1 MLRQRLLKN
10 SPPRMISRPP
20 LPCAVILRRCCS
32 PVARP
37 RFLAAPTSMP
47 GDLCDRCHVNL
58 ARCQRRA
65 RRRACPATAQSRRLL
80 ARASAADRD
89 PRRLRAWGLRSLH
102 RARERR
108 DRSFL
113 PDARGADPRR
123 VRRNHRGIIRQR
135 RDRRS
140 AGRFSR
146 AQCVAMRVLHAGNAD
161 GRAGSIETACRAGP
175 GADTRASFRQLL
187 PLHRL
192 SGDCRCGRD
201 HGAGAHGE
209 HAMIVASANPEG
221 LSVLDRPNSYIGK
234 VVPRPNLERLMQG
247 RGLYVSDM
255 VLPRMAHVVFLRSPH
270 AHARI
275 TGIDA
280 AAARRV
286 PGVVAIVT
294 GEALA
299 AVITPWVGVLS
310 HLKGLKSAPQHAIA
324 IDHVRWQGEAVAAV
338 VATSR
343 AVAEDA
349 AEIVSVEY
357 QELDAVTDMRTALDP
372 ETPVIHSSLGDNLA
386 FERNLDAG
394 AVDAAF
400 AESDAV
406 VEADFIFGRHTGVTL
421 EPRSVVADWNAAEAR
436 LTIYQG
442 TQAPHMVQN
451 IAALHLGL
459 TDSQVRVVCKDVG
472 GSFGIKVHIYADE
485 MATYA
490 LSKLL
495 LRPVKFVADRV
506 ESFNTDI
513 HARDHRCKGRI
524 GVKRDGT
531 ITAFEIDALTGI
543 GPYSM
548 YPRTSAIEAN
558 QVVNLVGGPYVTKNY
573 RARARVVFQN
583 KNVMCQYRAVGHPIA
598 VAVTEGLVE
607 LAAAKIGMDPLEL
620 RRRNLIAD
628 DAHPSSGPS
637 GIKFEAL
644 SNHAAMDKLVKMM
657 DYNALR
663 AEQAALR
670 SKNIHRGIG
679 IASFIE
685 VTNPSAAFYGVGG
698 ARISSQDGV
707 AVRLDATGSVIC
719 QTSITEQGQGSESLT
734 AQIVGSVLGVSMER
748 VRVILGD
755 TDHTPYGGGTRAS
768 RGAGIGGEA
777 ALQAAKILRKNVL
790 DVAAAILQS
799 SPAEL
804 DIVNDAIVSAVDG
817 SSRIDLKELSRI
829 VYFRPDTLPPGIQPE
844 LMATRHFVPREYPF
858 AFTNGVQASWLEV
871 DTDTGF
877 VKLLRHWVV
886 EDCGTIIN
894 PQLVDEQIRGGVV
907 QGLGAALFEKCIY
920 DERGQLTNANMA
932 DYLVPMS
939 GEMPDIDV
947 GHVVSPTLETEL
959 GAKGAGEAGTAGA
972 AAAVANAVNDAL
984 KPFGAII
991 S

>member
-1 MLRQRLLKN
+1 MIAKLGAL
-10 SPPRMISRPP
+10 SP
-20 LPCAVILRRCCS
+20 
-32 PVARP
+32 
-37 RFLAAPTSMP
+37 
-47 GDLCDRCHVNL
+47 
-58 ARCQRRA
+58 
-65 RRRACPATAQSRRLL
+65 
-80 ARASAADRD
+80 
-89 PRRLRAWGLRSLH
+89 
-102 RARERR
+102 
-108 DRSFL
+108 
-113 PDARGADPRR
+113 
-123 VRRNHRGIIRQR
+123 
-135 RDRRS
+135 
-140 AGRFSR
+140 
-146 AQCVAMRVLHAGNAD
+146 
-161 GRAGSIETACRAGP
+161 
-175 GADTRASFRQLL
+175 
-187 PLHRL
+187 
-192 SGDCRCGRD
+192 
-201 HGAGAHGE
+201 
-209 HAMIVASANPEG
+209 
-221 LSVLDRPNSYIGK
+221 LDRPNSYIGK
-234 VVPRPNLERLMQG
+234 VVPRPNLGRLMQG
-247 RGLYVSDM
+247 RGLYVSDLE
-255 VLPRMAHVVFLRSPH
+255 LPRMVHVVFVRSPH
-270 AHARI
+270 AHANI
-275 TGIDA
+275 TQIDTA
-280 AAARRV
+280 AAKRM
-286 PGVVAIVT
+286 PGVVAVVT
-294 GEALA
+294 GAELA
-299 AVITPWVGVLS
+299 SVITPWIGVLS

-324 IDHVRWQGEAVAAV
+324 LDRVCWQGEAVAAV

-343 AVAEDA
+343 AAGEDA
-349 AEIVSVEY
+349 AEIVSVSY
-357 QELDAVTDMRTALDP
+357 SELEPVTDMRTALDRD
-372 ETPVIHSSLGDNLA
+372 TPIIHPALGDNLA
-386 FERNLDAG
+386 FERNFDTG
-394 AVDAAF
+394 SVEAAF
-400 AESDAV
+400 ASADEI
-406 VEADFIFGRHTGVTL
+406 VEAEFIFGRHTGVTL
-421 EPRSVVADWNAAEAR
+421 EPRAVVADWNAAEAR

-459 TDSQVRVVCKDVG
+459 EEAQVRVICKDVG

-495 LRPVKFVADRV
+495 RRPIKFVADRV

-524 GVKRDGT
+524 GVKHDGT
-531 ITAFEIDALTGI
+531 ILAFEIDDLTGI

-598 VAVTEGLVE
+598 CSVTEGLVD
-607 LAAAKIGMDPLEL
+607 LAASKIGKDPIEI
-620 RRRNLIAD
+620 RRQNLISD
-628 DAHPSSGPS
+628 DAYPCSSPS
-637 GIKFEAL
+637 GLRFEQL
-644 SNHAAMDKLVKMM
+644 SHHAALTKLMTMM
-657 DYNALR
+657 DYDGLR
-663 AEQAALR
+663 VEQAALR
-670 SKNIHRGIG
+670 RKNIFRGIG
-679 IASFIE
+679 IATFIE

-755 TDHTPYGGGTRAS
+755 TDNTPYGGGTWAS

-777 ALQAAKILRKNVL
+777 ALQAAKLLRRNVL

-799 SPAEL
+799 APTEL
-804 DIVNDAIVSAVDG
+804 DIVNNAIVNSEDG
-817 SSRIDLKELSRI
+817 SHRMELGELARI

-844 LMATRHFVPREYPF
+844 LMATRHFVPRDYPF

-877 VKLLRHWVV
+877 IRLLKHWVV
-886 EDCGTIIN
+886 EDCGRIIN

-932 DYLVPMS
+932 DYLVPMA

-947 GHVVSPTLETEL
+947 GHVVSPTFETEL

-972 AAAVANAVNDAL
+972 AAAVANAVNNAL
-984 KPFGAII
+984 RPFGATITEI
-991 S
+991 PLTPQIVLTALGRV